1 MRQLCNA
8 SHIGGANRAARLKPQ
23 ITRADS
29 GCDVRDFLKW
39 LLAAALTLLCGAA
52 LGSEAMPAR
61 WSALSDTL
69 FTHHTDPEAG
79 SGTVIIQD
87 PTGYLWLGTQSGL
100 VRWDGYHFRRY
111 VADAE
116 VRGSLPDSFI
126 LSLHIDPRGRLWV
139 GTSAGGLARYDAETD
154 SFVVTTGPSGVK
166 GLAVLSITDDGKG
179 GLWVGTESGL
189 EHVDAQHSEQMTL
202 EADGL
207 PQGGAQ
213 AVLIDHDGTLW
224 VGTRHGLWTRKSGT
238 TTFVNRP
245 LVTPEESEPAVTRL
259 FRDSAGRIWIGT
271 HANGAYLF
279 EAGATHAVLETTA
292 TSTLQS
298 DSVLAITEATAGE
311 VWLGTDGGGI
321 VAVDAASGTTR
332 RIHHYPDTPTS
343 LSDDYIYALY
353 RDRSGLVWVANIG
366 AISQHDPQ
374 QQAVVTL
381 FGATGRPNGISGK
394 KVFAVHEMPDHRIW
408 LGVGAGVDV
417 MDPVLGRVAQLT
429 PDPAH
434 PDSALPKGRA
444 QTFALGRNDTVYIA
458 TQQGLYVTDTH
469 AKPVKRVELPGRSPT
484 AGIRALA
491 FDAGILWIGGDQ
503 DGLWTVDMHTP
514 ANPVIVSHI
523 AADKLGDARITTLN
537 RGADSALWVGTR
549 SGLARVDVTSGEIVR
564 IPAHQADP
572 TQLLDGFVAAT
583 LIDHRGRLW
592 VASFGSGVQVLES
605 RDSGEHWRFRRLGL
619 REGLPHLGVD
629 KLLEDSRG
637 NIWVSTDNGLALIN
651 GNDFTVQALGR
662 PQGVAMRTFWTD
674 SGIVTS
680 EGEILFGANGGLTV
694 VRPERLTKWAYQ
706 PPIVVTSVQN
716 SADRRGL
723 KVEFAALD
731 YSSPGRNRYSYRLLG
746 FDQDWIGTDPNVR
759 LASYTNLPPG
769 NYTLELRGSNRDGRW
784 SEPLRMP
791 VNIEAA
797 WYQTLGFKTA
807 TGFLGLLL
815 VSLLVQ
821 ARTFYLRQ
829 RQRELQ
835 ALVNERTA
843 ELEKRSDELRASQRQ
858 LEQIA
863 YNDPL
868 TGLPNRRLFEDDL
881 KHRVAL
887 AERGGPA
894 FTLMLVDLDGFKKIN
909 DTLGH
914 DAGDALLI
922 EISLRLKHCVREA
935 DRVARLG
942 GDEFAVILEQTS
954 ELASVELVCKRIL
967 ASLAEPVVFKNTIM
981 RVTGSIGSAQCPTQ
995 GYTMDELYKAADT
1008 ALYDAKRSGRNMWS
1022 WYGYTVKLRA
1032 MVAAAASGVSADRPG

>member
-1 MRQLCNA
+1 VGRWQLR
-8 SHIGGANRAARLKPQ
+8 NRVK
-23 ITRADS
+23 
-29 GCDVRDFLKW
+29 
-39 LLAAALTLLCGAA
+39 LLLRAALTLLCGAV
-52 LGSEAMPAR
+52 LSSEAAPAR

-111 VADAE
+111 VADTE

-126 LSLHIDPRGRLWV
+126 LSLHIDVRGRLWV
-139 GTSAGGLARYDAETD
+139 GTSAGGLARYDAVKD

-166 GLAVLSITDDGKG
+166 GTAVLSITDDAKG

-189 EHVDAQHSEQMTL
+189 EHVDAQHSEQLTP

-207 PQGGAQ
+207 PPGGAQ
-213 AVLIDHDGTLW
+213 AVLIDHDGSLW
-224 VGTRHGLWTRKSGT
+224 VGTRHGLWRRKSGT
-238 TTFVNRP
+238 TTFTNWP

-259 FRDSAGRIWIGT
+259 LRDSAGRIWIGT

-279 EAGATHAVLETTA
+279 EAGATHAVRETTA

-298 DSVLAITEATAGE
+298 DSVLAITEATPGE

-321 VAVDAASGTTR
+321 VAVEAQSGTTR

-353 RDRSGLVWVANIG
+353 KDHSGLVWVANIG

-381 FGATGRPNGISGK
+381 FGANGRPDGISGK

-408 LGVGAGVDV
+408 LGVGAGVDI

-434 PDSALPKGRA
+434 PDSALPKGRV
-444 QTFALGRNDTVYIA
+444 QTFALGQNDTVYIA
-458 TQQGLYVTDTH
+458 TQQGLYVTDVH
-469 AKPVKRVELPGRSPT
+469 AKPVKRLDLPGRSPT

-491 FDAGILWIGGDQ
+491 FDAGILWVGGDQ

-514 ANPVIVSHI
+514 TNPIILSHM

-537 RGADSALWVGTR
+537 RGSDSALWVGTR
-549 SGLARVDVTSGEIVR
+549 SSLARVDVTSGEIVR
-564 IPAHQADP
+564 APANQADP

-583 LIDHRGRLW
+583 LVDHRGRLW

-605 RDSGEHWRFRRLGL
+605 RDNQGHWRFRRLGL
-619 REGLPHLGVD
+619 REGLPHLGVN

-651 GNDFTVQALGR
+651 GTDFTVQALGR

-674 SGIVTS
+674 SGIVSS

-694 VRPERLTKWAYQ
+694 VRPERMTPWTYE

-716 SADRRGL
+716 SSDKRGL

-731 YSSPGRNRYSYRLLG
+731 YSSPERNHYAYRLVG
-746 FDQDWIGTDPNVR
+746 FDQDWISTDPNVR
-759 LASYTNLPPG
+759 LANYTNLPPG
-769 NYTLELRGSNRDGRW
+769 SYTLELRGSNRDGRW
-784 SEPLRMP
+784 SEPLAVP

-807 TGFLGLLL
+807 TGSLGLVL

-821 ARTFYLRQ
+821 ARTVYLRQ

-843 ELEKRSDELRASQRQ
+843 ELEKRSDELRESQRQ

-914 DAGDALLI
+914 DAGDALLV
-922 EISLRLKHCVREA
+922 EISLRLSHCVRGA

-942 GDEFAVILEQTS
+942 GDEFAVILAQTG

-967 ASLAEPVVFKNTIM
+967 ASLAEPVVFKNSIM
-981 RVTGSIGSAQCPTQ
+981 RVTGSIGSAQCPSQ

-1008 ALYDAKRSGRNMWS
+1008 ALYDAKRSGRNTWS

-1032 MVAAAASGVSADRPG
+1032 MVAAAASGVGADRPA

>member
-1 MRQLCNA
+1 MTPK
-8 SHIGGANRAARLKPQ
+8 S
-23 ITRADS
+23 
-29 GCDVRDFLKW
+29 
-39 LLAAALTLLCGAA
+39 LLRAALTLLWGAV
-52 LGSEAMPAR
+52 LSGSLVSVAFGSAEPAR

-87 PTGYLWLGTQSGL
+87 PTGYIWLGTQSGL

-111 VADAE
+111 VADTE
-116 VRGSLPDSFI
+116 DLGSLPDSFI
-126 LSLHIDPRGRLWV
+126 LALHLDVHGHLWV
-139 GTSAGGLARYDAETD
+139 GTSAGGLARYDADND
-154 SFVVTTGPSGVK
+154 SFVVASGPSGIK
-166 GLAVLSITDDGKG
+166 GTAVLSITDDPQG
-179 GLWVGTESGL
+179 GLWIGTENGL
-189 EHVDAQHSEQMTL
+189 AHVDARYPKQLTPVNE
-202 EADGL
+202 DNGL
-207 PQGGAQ
+207 PPGGVQ
-213 AVLIDHDGTLW
+213 AVLTDHEGTLW
-224 VGTRHGLWTRKSGT
+224 VGTRHGLWNRKPGT
-238 TTFVNRP
+238 TPFTNWQ
-245 LVTPEESEPAVTRL
+245 LVTPEESEPTVTRL
-259 FRDSAGRIWIGT
+259 FQDSEGRIWIGT
-271 HANGAYLF
+271 HAHGAYLF
-279 EAGATHAVLETTA
+279 EAGATHTVRETTA
-292 TSTLQS
+292 TSTLQT

-321 VAVDAASGTTR
+321 VAVEAQSGTTR

-366 AISQHDPQ
+366 TISQNDPQ

-394 KVFAVHEMPDHRIW
+394 KVFAVREMPDHRIW
-408 LGVGAGVDV
+408 LGVGAGVDII
-417 MDPVLGRVAQLT
+417 DPVLGRVAQLT

-444 QTFALGRNDTVYIA
+444 QTFALGQNDTVYVA
-458 TQQGLYVTDTH
+458 TQQGLYVTDIH
-469 AKPVKRVELPGRSPT
+469 AKPVKRLELPGRSPT
-484 AGIRALA
+484 AGIRALS
-491 FDAGILWIGGDQ
+491 FDAGILWVGGDQ

-514 ANPVIVSHI
+514 TNPIVLRHI
-523 AADKLGDARITTLN
+523 AADELGDARITTLN
-537 RGADSALWVGTR
+537 RGPDSALWVGTR
-549 SGLARVDVTSGEIVR
+549 SSLARVDVTSGEVVR
-564 IPAHQADP
+564 VPANQADP

-583 LIDHRGRLW
+583 LVDHRGRFW

-605 RDSGEHWRFRRLGL
+605 RDAQGHWRFKRLGL
-619 REGLPHLGVD
+619 RDGLPHLGVN

-637 NIWVSTDNGLALIN
+637 NIWVSTDNGLAVIN
-651 GNDFTVQALGR
+651 GNDFTVRALGR

-680 EGEILFGANGGLTV
+680 QGEILFGANGGLTV
-694 VRPERLTKWAYQ
+694 VRPERVTPWAYR

-716 SADRRGL
+716 SSDKRGL

-731 YSSPGRNRYSYRLLG
+731 YSSPERNRYSYRLVG
-746 FDQDWIGTDPNVR
+746 FDQDWISTDPNVR

-791 VNIEAA
+791 VIIAAA
-797 WYQTLGFKTA
+797 WYQTSGFKTA
-807 TGFLGLLL
+807 AVLFGLLL

-821 ARTFYLRQ
+821 ARTVYLRQ

-843 ELEKRSDELRASQRQ
+843 ELEKRSNELRESQRQ

-881 KHRVAL
+881 KHLVAL
-887 AERGGPA
+887 AEREGPA

-914 DAGDALLI
+914 DAGDALLV

-942 GDEFAVILEQTS
+942 GDEFAVILAQTS
-954 ELASVELVCKRIL
+954 ELSSVELVCKRIL
-967 ASLAEPVVFKNTIM
+967 ACLAEPVVFKNSIM
-981 RVTGSIGSAQCPTQ
+981 RVTGSIGTAQCPTQ
-995 GYTMDELYKAADT
+995 GSNMDDLYKAADT
-1008 ALYDAKRSGRNMWS
+1008 ALYDAKRGGRNMWS

-1032 MVAAAASGVSADRPG
+1032 MVAAAASGVSADRPA